1 MTPMCATDLSE
12 NVISLQERLAL
23 RGGRVAEVTD
33 EERIHKYVERELGT
47 TVLNTKLCQA
57 QARAVNLFHS
67 NMSMNESIRC
77 AVAWAR
83 YSLDLSPPP
92 AA

>member
-1 MTPMCATDLSE
+1 MTTMCVTALSE

-23 RGGRVAEVTD
+23 RGGRVTELSED
-33 EERIHKYVERELGT
+33 ERIHKHVENELGT
-47 TVLNTKLCQA
+47 TVANTKLCQA

-67 NMSMNESIRC
+67 GLTKNEAIRC

-83 YSLDLSPPP
+83 YSLALSPDV
-92 AA
+92 A